1 MRHYIVYGGFAPG
14 ARIETS
20 TADRG
25 LVTLLSEMGLD
36 ALVRLGVEV
45 VDAYGEW
52 GIAVIKATEREA
64 AELKRHGYQ
73 VEEDRE
79 IKLSGD
85 LWNLELIGWRDDYP
99 YNGSGVT
106 IAVIDSGVDN
116 GACGLD
122 GKIVG
127 NKDFTGEGQ
136 EDLNGHGTHVASI
149 AAGGDVGVARGAKI
163 YNIKAFNKHG
173 VSSDHVVLRAIYH
186 AGTEAQIDVV
196 NMSFGRPGEL
206 GDPVARAANWLLS
219 RGKLP
224 VAAAGNS
231 GPERGTIESPALGE
245 YVIAVGAVGPDK
257 RIAEY
262 SSRGPVDNLIKPDLV
277 APGGVRGRG
286 VVAAR
291 PRRGNPLC
299 PPVGNCHMACIGTSM
314 AAPHVSG
321 AAALLFQMA
330 REGKLRDTPAA
341 VAVRNRILQT
351 TEDLGQPPEDQGRG
365 LLRLDK
371 ALTTTATQAIETAAT
386 SITAIAAAIP
396 IMGILSVLAKPPPNL
411 QRQNF
416 INQVAAAYKA
426 GLITREQ
433 LITLYTQGHI
443 TLDELIKILKL

>member
-1 MRHYIVYGGFAPG
+1 MRHYIVYGSFAPG

-25 LVTLLSEMGLD
+25 LTTLLSEMGLD

-52 GIAVIKATEREA
+52 GLAVIKATEKEA
-64 AELKRHGYQ
+64 AELKRYGYR

-79 IKLSGD
+79 VKLSGD
-85 LWNLELIGWRDDYP
+85 LWNLELIGWRGDYP

-106 IAVIDSGVDN
+106 IAVIDSGVDS

-122 GKIVG
+122 GKVVG
-127 NKDFTGEGQ
+127 NKDFTGEGE
-136 EDLNGHGTHVASI
+136 EDLYGHGTHVASI

-163 YNIKAFNKHG
+163 YNIKAFNKYG
-173 VSSDHVVLRAIYH
+173 FSSDHVVLRAIYY
-186 AGTEAQIDVV
+186 AGTEAQVDVV

-219 RGKLP
+219 RGRLP

-231 GPERGTIESPALGE
+231 GPKRGTIESPALGE

-291 PRRGNPLC
+291 PRKVNPPC
-299 PPVGNCHMACIGTSM
+299 PPVGNCHPRLGSRR
-314 AAPHVSG
+314 APLPNG
-321 AAALLFQMA
+321 
-330 REGKLRDTPAA
+330 EGGQAEGHPSRRSCQKPHTPNHRRPRPAA
-341 VAVRNRILQT
+341 RGSRQRPTPPRQSASHHSNPSHRDSCRLNNCHSRRHTHNRHTLSPH
-351 TEDLGQPPEDQGRG
+351 E
-365 LLRLDK
+365 
-371 ALTTTATQAIETAAT
+371 AA
-386 SITAIAAAIP
+386 
-396 IMGILSVLAKPPPNL
+396 AKPPETKLHQPNSRRL
-411 QRQNF
+411 QGGADHQGAVNSP
-416 INQVAAAYKA
+416 
-426 GLITREQ
+426 
-433 LITLYTQGHI
+433 LYTRPHHPR
-443 TLDELIKILKL
+443 